1 MRAETRNRGIPV
13 IELRDVMKGHTYG
26 EDKAWPPEETVA
38 EVRRRFAGLRLDILQ
53 KTMRIDT
60 RRLDIPVYISICGQE
75 SIRTIGTR
83 KQMGKGSTAVQA
95 EASAL
100 MELVERFS
108 FFSYMKRTPFPVYTY
123 AEAPGE
129 TLPPELL
136 GFAIHDTVTDP
147 GRADTVLRSLPWR
160 WARAWSL
167 SRSREVLI
175 PIDWFYLIN
184 EYNGPAAGNTIEEA
198 ILHGICEVVERHVSS
213 VISHGEPNTP
223 SIDPLSVHDEAAR
236 MLMDKYAAHGIQ
248 LVIKDFSLD
257 TGIPTIAALAWDPS
271 TFPER
276 SEIVFTAGTT
286 TTPEKSLVRAL
297 TEVAQ
302 LAGDFQNRTTYRPT
316 LPKYGS
322 LEEAA
327 YLTAPAPAI
336 PVQALPNLSHPN
348 LKVEVQGCVETL
360 SRQGLEVLIID
371 VTHPELRM
379 PAVYAII
386 PGAHFLDRARD
397 TSIPLHAAKIL
408 TRTLDG
414 PRALAGIGRLMEAFP
429 GRHDLHFFLGVAL
442 EYEGRPGEAL
452 AQFRRALAL
461 NPPAGDLAS
470 IHTHIGVCLKDEGD
484 YRAAIDALE
493 QARTHDPGLKEI
505 YNLLGFCF
513 FKTKEHQ
520 RSIEQ
525 FEKALEIDPGSA
537 IDYANI
543 ASNLRELGHKQEAV
557 LVYRMALELDPTIEF
572 ARDHL
577 ARLEE
582 KVED

>member
-1 MRAETRNRGIPV
+1 MGGDNAV
-13 IELRDVMKGHTYG
+13 VELRDVMKGHTYG
-26 EDKAWPPEETVA
+26 EDKARPPEETVA
-38 EVRRRFAGLRLDILQ
+38 EVRRRLAGLNLDILQ

-108 FFSYMKRTPFPVYTY
+108 FFSYTKQTPFPVYTY

-136 GFAIHDTVTDP
+136 GLAIHDTVTDP
-147 GRADTVLRSLPWR
+147 GRADLVLRTLPFR

-167 SRSREVLI
+167 SDSKEVLI

-184 EYNGPAAGNTIEEA
+184 EYNGPAAGNTLEEA
-198 ILHGICEVVERHVSS
+198 ILQGLCEVVERHVSS
-213 VISHGEPNTP
+213 IISHEEPITP
-223 SIDPLSVHDEAAR
+223 SIDPLSVRDEAAR
-236 MLMDKYAAHGIQ
+236 MLMEKYAAHGIQ
-248 LVIKDFSLD
+248 LYIKDFSLG
-257 TGIPTIAALAWDPS
+257 TGIPTVAALAWDPS

-286 TTPEKSLVRAL
+286 TNPEKSLVRAL

-327 YLTAPAPAI
+327 YLTGPAPKLPI
-336 PVQALPNLSHPN
+336 QALPDLSHLN
-348 LKVEVQGCVETL
+348 LRLEVQRCVEAL
-360 SRQGLEVLIID
+360 SRQGLKVLVID

-397 TSIPLHAAKIL
+397 TSIPSHAAKIL
-408 TRTLDG
+408 TRSLDG
-414 PRALAGIGRLMEAFP
+414 PRALAGIERLMEIFP
-429 GRHDLHFFLGVAL
+429 GRHDLHFFLGVTL
-442 EYEGRPGEAL
+442 EYEGRSREAL
-452 AQFRRALAL
+452 AEFRRALERE
-461 NPPAGDLAS
+461 PPAADLAS
-470 IHTHIGVCLKDEGD
+470 IHTHIGVCLKDQGD
-484 YRAAIDALE
+484 YPGAIDALE
-493 QARTHDPGLKEI
+493 EARALDPGLKEI
-505 YNLLGFCF
+505 YNLLGFCY
-513 FKTKEHQ
+513 FKLKEHQ

-525 FEKALEIDPGSA
+525 FERALEIDPGSG

-557 LVYRMALELDPTIEF
+557 LLYRMALELDPTIEF

-582 KVED
+582 ELQG